1 MDFLSN
7 DFTMPMCAVCKRP
20 VEKITSEYLFMSGK
34 TVYTLYCH
42 GATERVEIPDRVLLD
57 MIGISFSGEAFSQKM
72 LDKPE
77 SV

>member
-1 MDFLSN
+1 
-7 DFTMPMCAVCKRP
+7 
-20 VEKITSEYLFMSGK
+20 MSGK

-42 GATERVEIPDRVLLD
+42 GATERIEIPDRVLLD

-77 SV
+77 TL